1 MDDEVVVLTS
11 DEMKKRVAI
20 WKDQVPNKTMMITQR
35 MEGYK
40 RDIYSIICQGVSEDS
55 TNKTAITDSTGFN
68 VAYV

>member
-40 RDIYSIICQGVSEDS
+40 RDIYLSLIHISEP
-55 TNKTAITDSTGFN
+55 TRP
-68 VAYV
+68 Y